1 MTTWDFLTTELTTLE
16 REGLLIHPRTVESAQ
31 GAWITVDGK
40 RVLNLCANN
49 YLGLANHPR
58 LREAAH
64 AAIERFGVGPA
75 AVRSIVGTL
84 SLHNELEQ
92 TLATFKGVEAA
103 LTLQSG
109 FNANLAV
116 IPALVQ
122 EEDAIFSDE
131 LNHASIIDG
140 CRLSRAQV
148 IRYRHCDSDDLAAA
162 LKRTQGVRRR
172 LVITDGV
179 FSMDGEIAPLPQLVQ
194 VAAQH
199 EALVMVDDAH
209 GEGVLGLGGRGIS
222 HHFGLLGQVDVEV
235 GTLSKAFGVIGGYV
249 AGRQVLIDYLKQ
261 RARPYLFS
269 SAATAADVAACIAAV
284 ALLQQ
289 SQDKVAQLWDNTH
302 FFQERLRALGFDLGR
317 TQTPITPV
325 MIGDAQR
332 AKMVSAQLFNAGVF
346 VQAIAFPTVPRD
358 TARLRVM
365 LSAAHTRED
374 LEFALETFG
383 RIGQAYQII
392 PGAAH
397 C

>member
-1 MTTWDFLTTELTTLE
+1 M
-16 REGLLIHPRTVESAQ
+16 ESAQ
-31 GAWITVDGK
+31 GAWVTVDGK

-75 AVRSIVGTL
+75 AVRSIAGSL
-84 SLHNELEQ
+84 SLHQELEQ
-92 TLATFKGVEAA
+92 QLAAFKGVDAT

-122 EEDAIFSDE
+122 EDDAIFSDE

-148 IRYRHCDSDDLAAA
+148 IRYRHCDPDDLAAV
-162 LKRTQGVRRR
+162 LTRTQGVRRR

-179 FSMDGEIAPLPQLVQ
+179 FSMDGEIAPLPQIIK

-209 GEGVLGLGGRGIS
+209 GEGVLGLGGRGIG
-222 HHFGLLGQVDVEV
+222 HHFGVLGQVDVEV

-249 AGRQVLIDYLKQ
+249 AGRQVLVDYLKQ
-261 RARPYLFS
+261 RARPFLFS
-269 SAATAADVAACIAAV
+269 SATTAADVAACIAAV

-289 SQDKVAQLWDNTH
+289 SQEQVAQLWDNTR
-302 FFQERLRALGFDLGR
+302 FFQERMRALGFDLGR

-325 MIGDAQR
+325 MVGDTQR
-332 AKMVSAQLFNAGVF
+332 AKLLSAQLFNAGIF

-374 LEFALETFG
+374 LTFALETFARLG
-383 RIGQAYQII
+383 RECQLI
-392 PGAAH
+392 PAA
-397 C
+397 

>member
-1 MTTWDFLTTELTTLE
+1 MTIWDFLTAELTSLE
-16 REGLLIHPRTVESAQ
+16 REGLVGHTRTVESAQ

-40 RVLNLCANN
+40 SVLNLCANN
-49 YLGLANHPR
+49 YLGLTNHAR

-64 AAIERFGVGPA
+64 VAIERFGVGPA

-84 SLHNELEQ
+84 SLHHELEQ
-92 TLATFKGVEAA
+92 KLAAFKGVEAT

-116 IPALVQ
+116 IPTLVQ
-122 EEDAIFSDE
+122 EDDAIFSDE

-148 IRYRHCDSDDLAAA
+148 IRYRHSDPDDLAAA
-162 LKRTQGVRRR
+162 LKRTLGVRRR

-179 FSMDGEIAPLPQLVQ
+179 FSMDGDIAPLPQIVE
-194 VAAQH
+194 VAAQYD
-199 EALVMVDDAH
+199 AMVMVDDAH
-209 GEGVLGLGGRGIS
+209 GEGVIGIGGRGIS
-222 HHFGLLGQVDVEV
+222 HHFGLLGQIDVEV

-249 AGRQVLIDYLKQ
+249 AGRQILIDYLKQ

-284 ALLQQ
+284 ELLQQ
-289 SQDKVAQLWDNTH
+289 SQEKVAQLWDNTR
-302 FFQERLRALGFDLGR
+302 FFQERMRTLGFDLGH

-325 MIGDAQR
+325 MVGDAQR
-332 AKMVSAQLFNAGVF
+332 ASMFSTQLFNAGIL
-346 VQAIAFPTVPRD
+346 VQAVAFPTVPRD

-365 LSAAHTRED
+365 LSAVHTRQD
-374 LEFALETFG
+374 LEFALETFTH
-383 RIGQAYQII
+383 IGQACQII
-392 PGAAH
+392 AAS
-397 C
+397 